1 MSIPNECRKRSVE
14 ALQSEK
20 DQLDAHLKEMEA
32 KQRELEAKMK
42 GQNSAQ
48 A

>member
-1 MSIPNECRKRSVE
+1 VLLRRKRSVE

-20 DQLDAHLKEMEA
+20 DQLDAHLKAMEA
-32 KQRELEAKMK
+32 KERELEAIMK
-42 GQNSAQ
+42 GQKNSQ